1 MYCLQLVSRLFPF
14 GRGLTHAYWAGNT
27 WALYT
32 AADKVLAAAAP
43 GLVKS
48 LEAVDAAVAAEA
60 GGHSAWVDSAS
71 KLSWGV
77 WSGRLG
83 GTGGW
88 RALFKQVGKVT
99 LFVLMIE
106 AGGGKTVLR

>member
-1 MYCLQLVSRLFPF
+1 MPNRSNVYYKYLHVFTMLRLNVPVCVSILLLQLVSRLFPF

-43 GLVKS
+43 GLVKP

-71 KLSWGV
+71 
-77 WSGRLG
+77 
-83 GTGGW
+83 
-88 RALFKQVGKVT
+88 
-99 LFVLMIE
+99 E
-106 AGGGKTVLR
+106 